1 MAFSIAVWRG
11 ALRLGEFQPVD
22 TVKRKPFRINDDFL
36 HHAFEHGRFKLQ
48 HRLGFFQQQFDA
60 VNDTTNLV
68 RSLKLPQ
75 FPPQFFDF
83 LVVTVASLYKNSRI
97 NTSLGLQP
105 CE

>member
-1 MAFSIAVWRG
+1 MAFSIAVWRVVS
-11 ALRLGEFQPVD
+11 LRLGEFQPVD
-22 TVKRKPFRINDDFL
+22 TVKTKPFRINDDFL
-36 HHAFEHGRFKLQ
+36 HHAFEHGRFKL
-48 HRLGFFQQQFDA
+48 QQQFDA

-97 NTSLGLQP
+97 NTSLGL
-105 CE
+105 